1 MFCFFCLCVCVI
13 KMQKFTSNRTTN
25 SALHL
30 FDNNSK
36 ANIEFYTDWHKIVLE
51 FGSSLVLRPS

>member
-1 MFCFFCLCVCVI
+1 MCVCVI